1 MPNLASIKRWC
12 VDRLMTHDAC
22 CLLSHSNDFE
32 ERYAYSLLGDDR
44 YWHAVVEIR
53 ADSPAQASHVMG
65 ILVAEMR
72 QVGIDRWL
80 MQHRAF
86 MKHRVVVLN
95 ADQVVITPYP
105 RSSVRDSAD
114 DNYGAW

>member
-22 CLLSHSNDFE
+22 CIFSRSIADIHCF
-32 ERYAYSLLGDDR
+32 SLAGEDR
-44 YWHAVVEIR
+44 FWHEVVVIM
-53 ADSPAQASHVMG
+53 ADSQAQASHVMG

-105 RSSVRDSAD
+105 SSSVRDSAD

>member
-22 CLLSHSNDFE
+22 CLLASSVGDQY
-32 ERYAYSLLGDDR
+32 RYSLVGDDR
-44 YWHAVVEIR
+44 FWHAAVEIR

-86 MKHRVVVLN
+86 MVERVVMLD

-105 RSSVRDSAD
+105 RSSVRDSVD
-114 DNYGAW
+114 DNFGAW

>member
-1 MPNLASIKRWC
+1 MP
-12 VDRLMTHDAC
+12 TP
-22 CLLSHSNDFE
+22 CLVMIATGTLSLRF
-32 ERYAYSLLGDDR
+32 AP
-44 YWHAVVEIR
+44 I
-53 ADSPAQASHVMG
+53 QASHVMG

-86 MKHRVVVLN
+86 MVERVVVLD

-105 RSSVRDSAD
+105 RSGSSVRDSVD
-114 DNYGAW
+114 DNFGAW